1 MEITNKSLI
10 NKTAKLS
17 LGAQIITGIIDAFAL
32 KIDIPKELSILK
44 QLLFLELVVQI
55 IEGIFYIWLVKSFH
69 TVDNITKFRY
79 YDWSLSTPIMLFT
92 LICYIVHLQEPTKTL
107 KEIYIENKFVINK
120 VIVLNYM
127 MLYLGYLGEI
137 NKIDIKTSV
146 YLGFIPFI
154 TYYIIIY
161 DKYIKNIDSKLK
173 GQDLLKDESKKK
185 EIKLLYYYFL
195 IFWSIYG
202 IAALLSYTNKN
213 IMYNILDLF
222 SKNFFGIFLSYSVY
236 KNRIKNTV

>member
-92 LICYIVHLQEPTKTL
+92 LICYIVHLKEPTKTL
-107 KEIYIENKFVINK
+107 KQIYIENKFVINK
-120 VIVLNYM
+120 VIVLNYI

-137 NKIDIKTSV
+137 NKIDTKTSV

-154 TYYIIIY
+154 TYYLIIY
-161 DKYIKNIDSKLK
+161 DKYIKNIDNE
-173 GQDLLKDESKKK
+173 LKDENKKK

-202 IAALLSYTNKN
+202 VAALLSYTNKN

-222 SKNFFGIFLSYSVY
+222 SKNFFGIFLSYTVY
-236 KNRIKNTV
+236 KNRIKNNSS

>member
-107 KEIYIENKFVINK
+107 KQIYIENKFVINK

-137 NKIDIKTSV
+137 NKINIKTSV

-161 DKYIKNIDSKLK
+161 DKYIKDLDSKLK
-173 GQDLLKDESKKK
+173 DENKKK

-202 IAALLSYTNKN
+202 VAALLSYRNKN

-222 SKNFFGIFLSYSVY
+222 SKNFFGIFLSYTVY
-236 KNRIKNTV
+236 KNRIKNNSS

>member
-92 LICYIVHLQEPTKTL
+92 LICYIVHL
-107 KEIYIENKFVINK
+107 
-120 VIVLNYM
+120 
-127 MLYLGYLGEI
+127 
-137 NKIDIKTSV
+137 
-146 YLGFIPFI
+146 
-154 TYYIIIY
+154 
-161 DKYIKNIDSKLK
+161 KNIHMTGKI
-173 GQDLLKDESKKK
+173 G
-185 EIKLLYYYFL
+185 
-195 IFWSIYG
+195 G
-202 IAALLSYTNKN
+202 T
-213 IMYNILDLF
+213 
-222 SKNFFGIFLSYSVY
+222 
-236 KNRIKNTV
+236 

>member
-1 MEITNKSLI
+1 MEFTNKSLI

-17 LGAQIITGIIDAFAL
+17 LGAQIITGIIDVIAL
-32 KIDIPKELSILK
+32 RIDIPKELSILK

-92 LICYIVHLQEPTKTL
+92 LICYIVHLKEPTKSL
-107 KEIYIENKFVINK
+107 KQIYIENKFVINK

-137 NKIDIKTSV
+137 NKIDTKTSV

-154 TYYIIIY
+154 TYYLIIY
-161 DKYIKNIDSKLK
+161 DKYIKNIDNELK
-173 GQDLLKDESKKK
+173 EENKKK
-185 EIKLLYYYFL
+185 KIKLLYYYFL

-202 IAALLSYTNKN
+202 VAALLSYTNKN

-222 SKNFFGIFLSYSVY
+222 SKNFFGIFLSYTVY
-236 KNRIKNTV
+236 KNRIKNTN

>member
-92 LICYIVHLQEPTKTL
+92 LICYIVHLKEPTKTL
-107 KEIYIENKFVINK
+107 KQIYIENKFVINK

-137 NKIDIKTSV
+137 NKINIKTSV

-161 DKYIKNIDSKLK
+161 DKYIKDLDSKLK
-173 GQDLLKDESKKK
+173 DENKKK

-202 IAALLSYTNKN
+202 VAALLPYTNKN

-222 SKNFFGIFLSYSVY
+222 SKNFFGIFLSYTVY
-236 KNRIKNTV
+236 KNRIKNNSS